1 MCSLIAAGCDKND
14 EQSND
19 SKKQQS
25 SVSPSAPQ
33 AVKDN
38 SETNTDTK
46 TKKDLFSQCIW
57 DFDDMDTFINVEGYE
72 YTDFGY
78 KFKLS
83 AIGLGKQFPVQGYIR
98 LVNISD
104 YSEHSHIIYDTYN
117 CYLPLNVNLSNGD
130 FQKVDIKNELD
141 NAIIPYVFSLQDI
154 DDEIRNL

>member
-19 SKKQQS
+19 SEKQQS

-72 YTDFGY
+72 CTDFGY

-83 AIGLGKQFPVQGYIR
+83 AIGLGKQLPVQGYLR
-98 LVNISD
+98 LVNISG
-104 YSEHSHIIYDTYN
+104 YSEHSHIIYDIYN
-117 CYLPLNVNLSNGD
+117 LLSS
-130 FQKVDIKNELD
+130 V
-141 NAIIPYVFSLQDI
+141 
-154 DDEIRNL
+154 

>member
-72 YTDFGY
+72 CTDFGY

-83 AIGLGKQFPVQGYIR
+83 AIGLGKQLPVQGYIR

-117 CYLPLNVNLSNGD
+117 CYLPLNGG
-130 FQKVDIKNELD
+130 FQKVDIKNKLD
-141 NAIIPYVFSLQDI
+141 NAIIPYVFSL
-154 DDEIRNL
+154 